1 MLGHFEINWYILD
14 ACAWGIFK
22 NEVKLSGK
30 NISLKSRNIRKSDA
44 REMRKRQKRS
54 KFHADHFQS
63 GQFFPISNRKGAMT
77 S

>member
-1 MLGHFEINWYILD
+1 MLVYPFH
-14 ACAWGIFK
+14 ARGIFK

-30 NISLKSRNIRKSDA
+30 NKSLKSRKIRKSDA

-54 KFHADHFQS
+54 KFPADHFHS
-63 GQFFPISNRKGAMT
+63 RTLFPISNRKGSMT

>member
-1 MLGHFEINWYILD
+1 MVKLILTL
-14 ACAWGIFK
+14 AWEIFK
-22 NEVKLSGK
+22 NEVKLSEK
-30 NISLKSRNIRKSDA
+30 NISLKSRKIRKSDA

-63 GQFFPISNRKGAMT
+63 GTFSPIFNRKGAMT